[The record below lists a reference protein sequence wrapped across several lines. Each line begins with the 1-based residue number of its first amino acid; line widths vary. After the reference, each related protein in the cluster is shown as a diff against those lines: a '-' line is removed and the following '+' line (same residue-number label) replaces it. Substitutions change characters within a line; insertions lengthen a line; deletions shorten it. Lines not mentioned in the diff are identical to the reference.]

1 MSARKR
7 ELKYLDNCGEA
18 PELAKRKKQ
27 TVQPRPDFFSDN
39 FRWKAAKNNE
49 VFMNYVTSNLDETR
63 DLMLEAIESSTIV
76 GVAAYW
82 MQKLDYEM
90 RTATNFNS
98 ILLIGEEIA
107 KAHEQLYLL
116 LGAFVYQSERYM
128 LLEFKRDH
136 PGERINK
143 SNAQARDPTALQ
155 DDAYK
160 NHAQA
165 LTILAFND
173 SGEEELSVVD
183 VDQHKLNFE
192 LYGVMHTKVQTSL
205 EALRELISNYN
216 VNNVVD
222 KMTLVDCN
230 MASIPEMLKA
240 VEDRTQHAEGKIQR
254 LEQTYGRLPTI
265 SSACMLALHV
275 DDEGIFEGITMDQ
288 LGMFMRLL
296 SVYARRFASPKQ
308 GQVDSTPAIVM
319 FFHHSEF
326 VHMIKPRLLML
337 NKTPV
342 VDEHG
347 NQKRCVVKRLRNIAH
362 SYMAPMRGEVRVDAV
377 VEV

>member
-1 MSARKR
+1 
-7 ELKYLDNCGEA
+7 
-18 PELAKRKKQ
+18 
-27 TVQPRPDFFSDN
+27 
-39 FRWKAAKNNE
+39 
-49 VFMNYVTSNLDETR
+49 
-63 DLMLEAIESSTIV
+63 
-76 GVAAYW
+76 
-82 MQKLDYEM
+82 
-90 RTATNFNS
+90 
-98 ILLIGEEIA
+98 
-107 KAHEQLYLL
+107 
-116 LGAFVYQSERYM
+116 
-128 LLEFKRDH
+128 
-136 PGERINK
+136 
-143 SNAQARDPTALQ
+143 
-155 DDAYK
+155 
-160 NHAQA
+160 
-165 LTILAFND
+165 
-173 SGEEELSVVD
+173 
-183 VDQHKLNFE
+183 
-192 LYGVMHTKVQTSL
+192 VMHTKVQTSL